1 MRNTVIVT
9 GMAATCFSALVGL
22 KAAPPQEQS
31 ASAPTFS
38 KDVAPILFKNCT
50 RCHRPG
56 EVAPMSLL
64 TYKDA
69 RPWAKAIQAAV
80 LTGVMPPWHADP
92 AHGEFANDRRLS
104 DADKNTIA
112 AWVSAGAPEG
122 NPADVPSPPTYVD
135 GWQIGEPDVVFEMTE
150 DYPVPA
156 KGVVEYEWMY
166 IPTNFAKA
174 TYVQAL
180 EIRPGNRKLVHH
192 VLAYYR
198 AKPDAQ
204 RVPVLLF
211 DTERQRPPVPS
222 ASGLRPRRTDPTPA
236 RLIATYA
243 PGTQPQVFPLGTA
256 LRLEAGGVLEL
267 QMHYSTNG
275 TAGTDR
281 TKVGMILS
289 KDPAPVEVL
298 ASHFFNAKLRLPARA
313 TDVRVDAD
321 VAFQQDATLW
331 GLFPHTHL
339 RGTKWE
345 YRLVLPDGTERMI
358 LSVPRYDFNWQT
370 YYMFR
375 EPLRVPKGSRIVSSA
390 WYDNSARNASNPDP
404 NVDVSWGD
412 QTWEEMQYTGLLYS
426 AGAPA
431 RVAVEAGRT
440 AGN

>member
-1 MRNTVIVT
+1 VIV
-9 GMAATCFSALVGL
+9 ALVIVGCVGALSGL
-22 KAAPPQEQS
+22 KAAPPQGQLQP
-31 ASAPTFS
+31 ANAPTFS
-38 KDVAPILFKNCT
+38 RDVAPILFKNCT
-50 RCHRPG
+50 HCHRPG

-69 RPWAKAIQAAV
+69 RPWAKAIHAAV

-92 AHGEFANDRRLS
+92 AHGEFANDRRLN
-104 DADKNTIA
+104 DTDKNTIA
-112 AWVSAGAPEG
+112 AWVAAGAPEG
-122 NPADVPSPPTYVD
+122 NPGDLPAPPKYVD
-135 GWQIGEPDVVFEMTE
+135 GWQIGQPDIVFEMAE
-150 DYPVPA
+150 DYPVPVT
-156 KGVVEYEWMY
+156 GVVQYEWMY
-166 IPTNFAKA
+166 IPTNFDGPR
-174 TYVQAL
+174 YVQAL

-192 VLAYYR
+192 VLAFYR

-204 RVPVLLF
+204 RVPVLLI
-211 DTERQRPPVPS
+211 DSERQRPPTES
-222 ASGLRPRRTDPTPA
+222 ASGLRPRRTDAGPA

-243 PGTQPQVFPLGTA
+243 PGTVPQVFPQGAA

-281 TKVGMILS
+281 TKIGLILS

-298 ASHFFNAKLRLPARA
+298 ANHFYNAKLRLPARA
-313 TDVRVDAD
+313 DDVRVDAD
-321 VAFQQDATLW
+321 VGFRQDAIVW

-339 RGTKWE
+339 RGKKWE

-390 WYDNSARNASNPDP
+390 WYDNSARNGSNPDP
-404 NVDVSWGD
+404 DIDVSWGD
-412 QTWEEMQYTGLLYS
+412 QTWEEMQYTGLLFS
-426 AGAPA
+426 IDAPA
-431 RVAVEAGRT
+431 RAAAPSGR
-440 AGN
+440 APGN